1 MSTLAI
7 DTRKLLKALKGTGK
21 SANFT
26 AEEIA
31 DAVDVA
37 QEDAE
42 LLTRSEFRLQMDA
55 FKAQVDAFKAQMDAF
70 KAQMDAFKAQMDA
83 FKAQLDGFNVQLD
96 GFKVQLNALGARI
109 DAMEARFDAKLEAL
123 RADIKA
129 DVKASQVQ
137 NLMWLSG
144 IVLASNGM
152 VIALLARLAHVV

>member
-42 LLTRSEFRLQMDA
+42 LLTRSEFRL
-55 FKAQVDAFKAQMDAF
+55 QMDAF

>member
-55 FKAQVDAFKAQMDAF
+55 FKVQMDAF
-70 KAQMDAFKAQMDA
+70 KAQID
-83 FKAQLDGFNVQLD
+83 
-96 GFKVQLNALGARI
+96 ALGARI

-129 DVKASQVQ
+129 EVKASQVQ

>member
-42 LLTRSEFRLQMDA
+42 LLTRPEFRLQMDA
-55 FKAQVDAFKAQMDAF
+55 FKAQMDG
-70 KAQMDAFKAQMDA
+70 

>member
-7 DTRKLLKALKGTGK
+7 DTRKLLRALRATGK

-37 QEDAE
+37 QEGAE
-42 LLTRSEFRLQMDA
+42 LLTRSEFRVQMDA
-55 FKAQVDAFKAQMDAF
+55 FGVQMDAF
-70 KAQMDAFKAQMDA
+70 SR
-83 FKAQLDGFNVQLD
+83 
-96 GFKVQLNALGARI
+96 RI
-109 DAMEARFDAKLEAL
+109 DTMDARFDAKLEAL

-129 DVKASQVQ
+129 EVKSSQVQ

-144 IVLASNGM
+144 IVLASNGV
-152 VIALLARLAHVV
+152 VIALLARLARVI

>member
-7 DTRKLLKALKGTGK
+7 DTRKLLKALKATGK

-37 QEDAE
+37 QVASE
-42 LLTRSEFRLQMDA
+42 LLTKPVF
-55 FKAQVDAFKAQMDAF
+55 
-70 KAQMDAFKAQMDA
+70 
-83 FKAQLDGFNVQLD
+83 
-96 GFKVQLNALGARI
+96 
-109 DAMEARFDAKLEAL
+109 EARMAEFAARPEAL

-129 DVKASQVQ
+129 EVKGSQLQ

-144 IVLASNGM
+144 IMLASNGV
-152 VIALLARLAHVV
+152 VIALLGRLAHVF

>member
-42 LLTRSEFRLQMDA
+42 LLTRSEFRM
-55 FKAQVDAFKAQMDAF
+55 QMDAF
-70 KAQMDAFKAQMDA
+70 KAQMDAFKV
-83 FKAQLDGFNVQLD
+83 QLNGFQVQLD
-96 GFKVQLNALGARI
+96 ALGARI

-129 DVKASQVQ
+129 DLKASQVQ

>member
-1 MSTLAI
+1 MSSLAI

-55 FKAQVDAFKAQMDAF
+55 FKAQMDAF
-70 KAQMDAFKAQMDA
+70 KV
-83 FKAQLDGFNVQLD
+83 QLNGFQVQLD

-109 DAMEARFDAKLEAL
+109 DAMEARFDAKLDAL

>member
-37 QEDAE
+37 QADAE
-42 LLTRSEFRLQMDA
+42 LLTRSEFRLQMDG
-55 FKAQVDAFKAQMDAF
+55 FKAQMDAF
-70 KAQMDAFKAQMDA
+70 KAQMD
-83 FKAQLDGFNVQLD
+83 
-96 GFKVQLNALGARI
+96 ALGARI

-144 IVLASNGM
+144 IMLASNGM
-152 VIALLARLAHVV
+152 VVALLARLAHVV

>member
-55 FKAQVDAFKAQMDAF
+55 FKVQMDAF
-70 KAQMDAFKAQMDA
+70 KAQID
-83 FKAQLDGFNVQLD
+83 
-96 GFKVQLNALGARI
+96 ALGARI
-109 DAMEARFDAKLEAL
+109 DAMEARFDAKLDAL

-152 VIALLARLAHVV
+152 VIALLARVV